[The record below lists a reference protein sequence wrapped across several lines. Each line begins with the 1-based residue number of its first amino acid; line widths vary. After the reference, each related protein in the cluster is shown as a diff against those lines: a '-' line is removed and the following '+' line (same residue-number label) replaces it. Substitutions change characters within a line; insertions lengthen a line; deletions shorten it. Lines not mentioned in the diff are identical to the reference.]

1 MSDKMTW
8 IVDDTEVA
16 DERARD
22 IAEREQLLARQK
34 LYEERIA
41 DPDDD
46 DSDDDSADGSDDCGG
61 SEPNVIERYGGKN
74 TRVTLRMPEHNK
86 QELVYWS
93 QFKDL
98 SMSEYVVRAVENQ
111 ISRDNGH
118 FDGETI
124 MSARL
129 AELADAMEGFETRLD
144 NQTHIMN
151 QMLRMFSGLITG
163 DTQLLDIDDEDGDL

>member
-1 MSDKMTW
+1 MTW

-46 DSDDDSADGSDDCGG
+46 EGDDGGSDGRGG
-61 SEPNVIERYGGKN
+61 NEPNVIERYGGK
-74 TRVTLRMPEHNK
+74 TARVTLRMPEDNK

-93 QFKDL
+93 QVKDL
-98 SMSEYVVRAVENQ
+98 SMSEYVMRAVENQ

-129 AELADAMEGFETRLD
+129 AELADAMEGFEARLD

>member
-1 MSDKMTW
+1 MTW
-8 IVDDTEVA
+8 IADDTEVA

-46 DSDDDSADGSDDCGG
+46 EGDDGGSDGREG
-61 SEPNVIERYGGKN
+61 NEPNMIERYGGKN
-74 TRVTLRMPEHNK
+74 ARVTLRMPEHNK

-93 QFKDL
+93 QVKDL

-129 AELADAMEGFETRLD
+129 AELADAMEGFEARLD